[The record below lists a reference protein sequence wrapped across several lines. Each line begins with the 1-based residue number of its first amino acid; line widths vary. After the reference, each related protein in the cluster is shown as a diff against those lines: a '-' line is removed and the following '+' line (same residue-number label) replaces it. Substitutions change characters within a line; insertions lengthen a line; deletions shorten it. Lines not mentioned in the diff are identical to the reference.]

1 MESEFV
7 LWGFCFCFVL
17 DPELKVLALLLSH
30 ILSLYA
36 NPHVNFL
43 HALFSE
49 NHRVNCNENQDRPPE
64 DPGEPLSPQ
73 NYAKGPLVTG
83 AQQ

>member
-43 HALFSE
+43 HALFLRITE
-49 NHRVNCNENQDRPPE
+49 
-64 DPGEPLSPQ
+64 
-73 NYAKGPLVTG
+73 
-83 AQQ
+83 